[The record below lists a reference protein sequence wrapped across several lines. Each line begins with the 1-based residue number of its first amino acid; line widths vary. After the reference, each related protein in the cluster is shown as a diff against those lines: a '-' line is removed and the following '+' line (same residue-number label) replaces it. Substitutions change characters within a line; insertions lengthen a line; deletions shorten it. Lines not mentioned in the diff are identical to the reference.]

1 VRDALHSIMWP
12 TLIRRGGNTSGT
24 ARGSSRLPVTLTG
37 DAVGGESLSLTV
49 DDLTEDIARS
59 LFTSPEGAM
68 DDRDLQ
74 ALEFWLDADADE
86 AWRPTDTSVIVTPS
100 TNAKNPGNTPSIPS
114 GFEDDFTN
122 FVSAPPNPVPSSDE
136 PSVSDPSSTSSVFS
150 SNLVAIANKE
160 ADADWDPEKWLP
172 TQAEIASASARIF
185 RPSSTSPP
193 PPIHD
198 GDTVG
203 SFDLAQ
209 VLSTL
214 QAMKEEISGIADEDE
229 RRKAAARAALG
240 LVAGLGLDANDNE
253 DDTSELGEELRVD

>member
-1 VRDALHSIMWP
+1 
-12 TLIRRGGNTSGT
+12 
-24 ARGSSRLPVTLTG
+24 LTG

-74 ALEFWLDADADE
+74 ALESWLDADADE

-100 TNAKNPGNTPSIPS
+100 TSVQNPGNTPSIPS
-114 GFEDDFTN
+114 GFEDDFTD
-122 FVSAPPNPVPSSDE
+122 FVSAPPNPVPSSDG
-136 PSVSDPSSTSSVFS
+136 PPSTSSIFS
-150 SNLVAIANKE
+150 SNLVVMADKE
-160 ADADWDPEKWLP
+160 VDADWAPEKWLP

-193 PPIHD
+193 PPVHD

-240 LVAGLGLDANDNE
+240 LVAGLGLDAHDNE